1 MGHAQRGG
9 RMNLAILES
18 NAEKFIK
25 MLASEKKSKHTI
37 ANYSSSIGS
46 FIKHVRVHK
55 GSSDFNFKET
65 VFEYIDSVNPC
76 YSTNTINTR
85 RNIIKSFV
93 NYLSDRGYIEE
104 SFSRNIKLLRRDS
117 SKTKEVLEPFE
128 IERLLEAANGDISEA
143 AGYNIYHKVRNRLLL
158 VMLLFTGMRRSELAC
173 LKWSDV
179 NTRTNEIT
187 VTGKG
192 NKTRIVP
199 LRKEIRYE
207 LMDFRELISEFE
219 GRGYSMNTSY
229 IFGSEHRNKRTK
241 KKDDHINPKTIEII
255 IASLVKKAGISKNIT
270 PHNLR
275 HNFASY
281 AVKSGMSIP
290 TLSGILGHASPDI
303 TMKIYAHEIS
313 KEEREKQMS
322 KLDFGI

>member
-1 MGHAQRGG
+1 
-9 RMNLAILES
+9 MNLAILES
-18 NAEKFIK
+18 TAEKFIK

-37 ANYSSSIGS
+37 ANYSSSIGN

-65 VFEYIDSVNPC
+65 VFEYIDSVNPG

-128 IERLLEAANGDISEA
+128 IEKLLEAANGDISEA

-179 NTRTNEIT
+179 NTRTNEIS

-192 NKTRIVP
+192 NKTRVVP

-241 KKDDHINPKTIEII
+241 EKDDHINPKTIEII

>member
-1 MGHAQRGG
+1 
-9 RMNLAILES
+9 MNLAILES
-18 NAEKFIK
+18 SAEKFIK

-37 ANYSSSIGS
+37 ANYSSSLGS
-46 FIKHVRVHK
+46 FIRHVRVHK
-55 GSSDFNFKET
+55 GSGDFNFKET
-65 VFEYIDSVNPC
+65 VFEYIDSVNPG

-128 IERLLEAANGDISEA
+128 IERLLEAANNDISEA

-173 LKWSDV
+173 LRWSDV

-192 NKTRIVP
+192 NKTRVVP

-241 KKDDHINPKTIEII
+241 EKDDHINPKTIEII

>member
-1 MGHAQRGG
+1 
-9 RMNLAILES
+9 MNLAILES
-18 NAEKFIK
+18 TAEKFIK

-37 ANYSSSIGS
+37 TNYSSSLGS
-46 FIKHVRVHK
+46 FIKHVRIHK

-65 VFEYIDSVNPC
+65 VFEYIDSVNPG

-104 SFSRNIKLLRRDS
+104 SFSRNIKLLRRDN

-128 IERLLEAANGDISEA
+128 IEGLLEAANCDISEA

-158 VMLLFTGMRRSELAC
+158 VMLIFTGMRRSELAC
-173 LKWSDV
+173 LRWSDV

-192 NKTRIVP
+192 NKTRVVP

-241 KKDDHINPKTIEII
+241 EKDGHINPKTIEII
-255 IASLVKKAGISKNIT
+255 IASLVKKAGISKKIT